1 MLIQLVQM
9 SVCFR
14 LGLVR
19 TVDNAYDMIVDIYL
33 GILHATGLQLLD
45 VLLGVAEFD
54 LTGQDDALN
63 WSRGDIGSSNGI
75 LCFHSNIGIV

>member
-1 MLIQLVQM
+1 M
-9 SVCFR
+9 SVSFR

-45 VLLGVAEFD
+45 VLLSVAEFD
-54 LTGQDDALN
+54 LTGQDDAKD
-63 WSRGDIGSSNGI
+63 WSRWNIRSGNG
-75 LCFHSNIGIV
+75 LFSFYRNVGTF